1 MTLAIHAVQ
10 PSAVPCY
17 GNPAVFYGSAEVTA
31 QSRHLATV
39 FTISGDVDASNAE
52 ALSARVNRLVLPGT
66 GVVVDLSGVTSFAV
80 DGALLIGRI
89 DEACRAAGVDWA
101 LVASPV
107 VTKRLAATD
116 ALYPFAL
123 SVPEALH
130 RFADR
135 IGARRRVLLPL
146 LTKSA

>member
-10 PSAVPCY
+10 PATAPCY
-17 GNPAVFYGSAEVTA
+17 GNPADFCGAAEVTA

-39 FTISGDVDASNAE
+39 FTVSGDVDASNAE
-52 ALSARVNRLVLPGT
+52 SLSARISRLVLPGT
-66 GVVVDLSGVTSFAV
+66 GVVVDLSLVTSFAP
-80 DGALLIGRI
+80 DGALLIARI

-101 LVASPV
+101 LVASRAV
-107 VTKRLAATD
+107 ADRLALTD
-116 ALYPFAL
+116 TLYPFVD
-123 SVPEALH
+123 SVPDALH

-135 IGARRRVLLPL
+135 IGDRRRLLLPM